1 MTQAVDLSGMVLF
14 VKIVECGSLS
24 AAGRLL
30 GLPKAT
36 ISRQLALMEH
46 RLGAP
51 LLRRS
56 TRALSLTDTG
66 RRYFERVRPIV
77 RDAEL
82 AQAEAL
88 AEHATPSGTLKV
100 AAPVAYGQHVLA
112 PKLFAFQQR
121 YPAVRLNLHLDD
133 ELVNVIAGGFDLAIR
148 LGRLDDSD
156 LLSRQLESIDMRL
169 VASPDYLKHAGTP
182 HTVAE
187 LANHRGI
194 LTRIDLDHWTIDD
207 QSIRVL
213 WHLCTGNMIVTFD
226 AVCAGLG
233 IAMVP
238 GFMADTLI
246 AKGRLVRILPESR
259 FQQLEVTALQARSVT
274 PSVGVKA
281 LLAHLAAKE
290 NVAARP
296 PHKPI
301 NPAPRRI
308 KI

>member
-1 MTQAVDLSGMVLF
+1 LHQFASPLS
-14 VKIVECGSLS
+14 
-24 AAGRLL
+24 
-30 GLPKAT
+30 
-36 ISRQLALMEH
+36 Q
-46 RLGAP
+46 AP
-51 LLRRS
+51 LSSRS
-56 TRALSLTDTG
+56 PPLAAAATRNELTPPT
-66 RRYFERVRPIV
+66 
-77 RDAEL
+77 
-82 AQAEAL
+82 
-88 AEHATPSGTLKV
+88 
-100 AAPVAYGQHVLA
+100 
-112 PKLFAFQQR
+112 
-121 YPAVRLNLHLDD
+121 RLISIH
-133 ELVNVIAGGFDLAIR
+133 VIAGGFDLVIR

-213 WHLCTGNMIVTFD
+213 WHLCNGNMIVTFD

-238 GFMADTLI
+238 GFMADGLI
-246 AKGRLVRILPESR
+246 AKGRLVRILPKNR

-281 LLAHLAAKE
+281 LLAHLE
-290 NVAARP
+290 NVAGRP
-296 PHKPI
+296 PHKLI
-301 NPAPRRI
+301 NPFPRRI
-308 KI
+308 KICRDHKGAESRATSSTKPPPTAAR

>member
-1 MTQAVDLSGMVLF
+1 MADTVDLSGMALF

-36 ISRQLALMEH
+36 ISRQLALME
-46 RLGAP
+46 RRMGSP

-82 AQAEAL
+82 AQVEVL
-88 AEHATPSGTLKV
+88 AEHGTPSGTLKID
-100 AAPVAYGQHVLA
+100 APVAYGQHVLA

-121 YPAVRLNLHLDD
+121 YPAVRLDLHLSDD
-133 ELVNVIAGGFDLAIR
+133 LVNVVADGFDLVIR

-156 LLSRQLESIDMRL
+156 LLSRQLVRIDMRL
-169 VASPDYLKHAGTP
+169 VASPDYLKRAGTP
-182 HTVAE
+182 RTVAE

-194 LTRIDLDHWTIDD
+194 LTRTDLDHWTIDN

-213 WHLCTGNMIVTFD
+213 WHISTGNMLVTHD
-226 AVCAGLG
+226 AVRAGLG

-238 GFMADTLI
+238 GFLADAAI
-246 AKGRLVRILPESR
+246 AKGSLVRVLPKR
-259 FQQLEVTALQARSVT
+259 RLDQLEVTALQARSVT
-274 PSVGVKA
+274 PSVAVKA
-281 LLAHLAAKE
+281 LLKHLT
-290 NVAARP
+290 
-296 PHKPI
+296 
-301 NPAPRRI
+301 
-308 KI
+308 